1 MSKKLTYTNRQ
12 GDRYYFRTVSG
23 KRGTQIVCSQ
33 TESPNDLHAI
43 PETHEIVE
51 NPNGQVSCRKKRVS
65 DISPKEIALT
75 NKLCSKL
82 IKEDVRVVVEVKKR
96 QLIIHSASTTDMKEV
111 LKLAWVLPSERN
123 EIQEIVEKN
132 IRFDPVFKLELT
144 DKKSR
149 TFSAYR
155 MCWSGDCDW
164 MFLDSGQLDK
174 LVKALAPHIEQESFF
189 ELF

>member
-1 MSKKLTYTNRQ
+1 MSKKLVVTNRK

-51 NPNGQVSCRKKRVS
+51 NPNGQVSCRKKTVS
-65 DISPKEIALT
+65 DISPEEIALT
-75 NKLCSKL
+75 NKLCMKL
-82 IKEDVRVVVEVKKR
+82 IKKDVRVNVEVKKR
-96 QLIIHSASTTDMKEV
+96 QLIIHSANTTRMNM
-111 LKLAWVLPSERN
+111 LAESIAFFPYDKKQFQER
-123 EIQEIVEKN
+123 VEETL
-132 IRFDPVFKLELT
+132 RFEPALKLELS
-144 DKKSR
+144 DKKTR

-155 MCWSGDCDW
+155 MCWSGECDW
-164 MFLDSGQLDK
+164 MFLDSGRLEK